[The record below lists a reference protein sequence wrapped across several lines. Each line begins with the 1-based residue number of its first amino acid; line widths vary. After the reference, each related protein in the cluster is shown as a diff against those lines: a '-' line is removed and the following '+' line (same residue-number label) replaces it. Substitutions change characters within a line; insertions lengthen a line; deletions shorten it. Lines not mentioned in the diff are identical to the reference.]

1 MNDITMTAISGI
13 VLIAML
19 LCLAINTILIL
30 ITKKITKEFHKA
42 ESERVEI
49 KKELAIKLN
58 RLTEFN

>member
-1 MNDITMTAISGI
+1 MKNITMTAISGNLLI
-13 VLIAML
+13 VIYLYL
-19 LCLAINTILIL
+19 GINIILNL
-30 ITKKITKEFHKA
+30 ITKKITEEFHKA